1 MKNLSR
7 AYNRY
12 MQHVKFVKR
21 VKKWFSIYHR
31 YDSGNYDLEIEETL
45 KGERCTFLR
54 TTSRPCNCEMCT
66 YLKYERT
73 PKHKVMKEAFK
84 E

>member
-12 MQHVKFVKR
+12 MQHVKFKKR
-21 VKKWFSIYHR
+21 VKKWFSTSHY
-31 YDSGNYDLEIEETL
+31 NQVEEIKEALTG
-45 KGERCTFLR
+45 KGYTFLR
-54 TTSRPCNCEMCT
+54 TTARPCNCYMCST
-66 YLKYERT
+66 YEKYKRT